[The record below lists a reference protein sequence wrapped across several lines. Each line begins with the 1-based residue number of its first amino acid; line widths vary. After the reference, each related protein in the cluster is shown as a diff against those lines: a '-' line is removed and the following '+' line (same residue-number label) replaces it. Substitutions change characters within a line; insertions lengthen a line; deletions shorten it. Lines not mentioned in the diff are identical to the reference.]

1 MNRPQRPAFRRNLL
15 MPWKDARHSQKAV
28 RRQFGK
34 WNPKARKGRG
44 RFLAECRAKAAAN
57 RCTSGSQLAG
67 AAGQESGARART

>member
-1 MNRPQRPAFRRNLL
+1 

-44 RFLAECRAKAAAN
+44 RFLAECRAKAAAL
-57 RCTSGSQLAG
+57 RAG
-67 AAGQESGARART
+67 ETPEETGVWITALPVRS